1 MHVDLKE
8 VEFLAASFNRLEKGL
23 EMVFTVKISSL
34 TATADIYRISGA
46 VASLGLRSFFIFQIE
61 RGMS

>member
-1 MHVDLKE
+1 MHVDLEE

-34 TATADIYRISGA
+34 TATADIYRISGVSWVVTSCMYVWKILCA
-46 VASLGLRSFFIFQIE
+46 
-61 RGMS
+61 

>member
-34 TATADIYRISGA
+34 TATADIYRISGVSW
-46 VASLGLRSFFIFQIE
+46 VATSSFSGEFQLK
-61 RGMS
+61 GA